1 MTPED
6 LLADLPMVCDTG
18 VKRNANGHQEGGGG
32 SVW

>member
-1 MTPED
+1 MTLED

-18 VKRNANGHQEGGGG
+18 VTRNANGHQEGGGW